1 MTMMIM
7 VRLKQWSNDG
17 GMTNKGGYNVGII
30 DGQDRAAMLI
40 TIAVKMDVIN
50 ILREGVKK
58 SFFGTL
64 SQTSD
69 PTRPPQTFG
78 TPLSEK

>member
-1 MTMMIM
+1 MTMMIT

-40 TIAVKMDVIN
+40 TIAVKMEWMLLI
-50 ILREGVKK
+50 
-58 SFFGTL
+58 SFG
-64 SQTSD
+64 
-69 PTRPPQTFG
+69 
-78 TPLSEK
+78 KV

>member
-1 MTMMIM
+1 MMIM
-7 VRLKQWSNDG
+7 VRLEQWSNDG

-58 SFFGTL
+58 SFFWDFVPNIGPH
-64 SQTSD
+64 
-69 PTRPPQTFG
+69 PTTANVWD
-78 TPLSEK
+78 SIK